1 MTKGHNQGKTND
13 VDPENKTK
21 GQDRHLTDSQKKK
34 ENDKEGRNPDSDPSG
49 GTKGKNS
56 IS

>member
-13 VDPENKTK
+13 VDPENKTL
-21 GQDRHLTDSQKKK
+21 GQDRHLSNKDK
-34 ENDKEGRNPDSDPSG
+34 ERKNDKEGRSPEKDPSG
-49 GTKGKNS
+49 GTKGQNS

>member
-13 VDPENKTK
+13 ADPDNKTK
-21 GQDRHLTDSQKKK
+21 GQDRHLKDSNK
-34 ENDKEGRNPDSDPSG
+34 DKSPNKGRNSDPDPSG
-49 GTKGKNS
+49 GRKGKNS

>member
-1 MTKGHNQGKTND
+1 MTKGHNKGKNND
-13 VDPENKTK
+13 PAPQNKVT
-21 GQDRHLTDSQKKK
+21 GQDRHLPDSRK
-34 ENDKEGRNPDSDPSG
+34 DKSHDKGRNAEEDPSG